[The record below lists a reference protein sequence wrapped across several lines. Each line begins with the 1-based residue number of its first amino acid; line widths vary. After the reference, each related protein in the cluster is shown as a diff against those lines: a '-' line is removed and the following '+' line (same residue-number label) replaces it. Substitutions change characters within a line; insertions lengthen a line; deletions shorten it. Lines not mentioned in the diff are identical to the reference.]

1 MILVVV
7 AIAANVIGATMAAP
21 QFIRLYRTRIADG
34 ISAEWV
40 AMSLA
45 LNAWWAIYAIAQG
58 LWLVLPVS
66 VISAALYLG
75 IAVLFVRSRPLA
87 LRFAIT
93 LVVVGAVPVPV
104 LAVAGWSAAGVVVG
118 LGYACQLMPAL
129 LVALRTHELSGIA
142 PGTWWIACGE
152 ALLWLVYGIGVG
164 DLALAVAGASGALV
178 AAAIL
183 VRLQVT
189 GHRPVSA
196 LAVGNRN
203 RVTMV
208 NAEM

>member
-1 MILVVV
+1 MILTVV
-7 AIAANVIGATMAAP
+7 AIVANVIGATMAAP
-21 QFIRLYRTRIADG
+21 QFIRLYRTRITDG

-45 LNAWWAIYAIAQG
+45 LNGWWAIYAIAQG

-66 VISAALYLG
+66 VISAVLYLG
-75 IAVLFVRSRPLA
+75 IAVLFVRSRRLA
-87 LRFAIT
+87 VRFALT
-93 LVVVGAVPVPV
+93 LAVVGAFPLPV
-104 LAVAGWSAAGVVVG
+104 LAFAGWSAAGVVVG

-129 LVALRTHELSGIA
+129 LVALRTRELSGIA
-142 PGTWWIACGE
+142 PGTWWIAAGE
-152 ALLWLVYGIGVG
+152 ASLWLVYGLGVG
-164 DLALAVAGASGALV
+164 DLALAVAGTSGTLV
-178 AAAIL
+178 ATAIL

>member
-1 MILVVV
+1 MILTIV
-7 AIAANVIGATMAAP
+7 AIVANVIGAMMAAP
-21 QFIRLYRTRIADG
+21 QFIRLYRTRITDG

-66 VISAALYLG
+66 VISAVLYFG
-75 IAVLFVRSRPLA
+75 IAVLFIRSRRLA
-87 LRFAIT
+87 TRFAIT
-93 LVVVGAVPVPV
+93 LVVIGAVPLPV

-129 LVALRTHELSGIA
+129 LVALRSRELSGIA
-142 PGTWWIACGE
+142 AGTWWIATGE
-152 ALLWLVYGIGVG
+152 ALLWLVYGVGVG
-164 DLALAVAGASGALV
+164 DLALAVAGASGTLV

-189 GHRPVSA
+189 GHRPTLA

-208 NAEM
+208 RAET